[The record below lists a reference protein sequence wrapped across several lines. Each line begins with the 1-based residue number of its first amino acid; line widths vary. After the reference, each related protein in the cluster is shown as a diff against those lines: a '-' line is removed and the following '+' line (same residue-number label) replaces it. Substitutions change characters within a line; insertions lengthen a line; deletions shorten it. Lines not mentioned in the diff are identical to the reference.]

1 MKKNLV
7 LRTILVAT
15 IMAFL
20 LIGCGKAEVE
30 PEEVPEVT
38 QEEVKEP
45 EVEKEEEAE
54 LQEEEQKEEEPEV
67 QEEVVEEE
75 KASNEMPEAQVTTT
89 VADNTEFAMYMSK
102 IGETEPHVVI
112 YNEVE
117 GYVIDMKEG
126 EYYQLKANDR
136 IFFNW
141 NTNIGE
147 MSYSIPEKDYISTAE
162 AIEIIPDYEKF
173 DNPLEC
179 RYKIVLKD
187 DPTGER
193 IKLTCYLDAPAE

>member
-15 IMAFL
+15 IMVFL
-20 LIGCGKAEVE
+20 LVGCGKAEAE

-45 EVEKEEEAE
+45 EAEKEEAE
-54 LQEEEQKEEEPEV
+54 VQEEKQKEEEPEV